1 MELSLLYIDGSD
13 YIRALKGGTIR
24 LENHRDEVDQ
34 LNVFPV
40 PDGDTGTNMFLTLQ
54 SAVKEGEKVEDK
66 PLGKVAKAVS
76 TGSLMGARGNSGV
89 ILSQIFRGLAI
100 HLDNK
105 ERINA
110 KDLALAFKS
119 GARTAYEAVMKP
131 VEGTI
136 LTVVRE
142 IGRGLEEESRQ
153 SDDIVKVL
161 LAGVRIGYGTL
172 EKTPLMLPV
181 LREAGVVDAGGQG
194 LLYFM
199 EGFIEALAYEND
211 ITLDAFRHGWQTVAG
226 EETAVKPLPALDFH
240 YCTEL
245 LLKGEGLDLE
255 QMRDIL
261 GNFGDS
267 LLVVGDEELLKVH
280 VHTNHPG
287 RVLESCLQFGSLR
300 DIKIDNMQ
308 EEVHQHDNDWL
319 MPAGVMG
326 AEQPPPD
333 QLGLVAVGSGAGV
346 IEILKSLGV
355 NQVVEG
361 GQTMNPSTKDLLK
374 ACQQVEAPAV
384 IILPNNSNVI
394 LAAQQAALL
403 EEEKEVVVVP
413 TRSIMQCITALIAFR
428 PDGPLADISQAMEAE
443 IERVGFAE
451 ITQAVRDSALNGLD
465 IKTGDIIGIIKDKV
479 EVKAESNQA
488 VAQAVLERMVNADS
502 ELITLFY
509 GADVEEAEAMELKD
523 LLQGVYTDCEIEVH
537 YGGQPH
543 YRYYIS
549 VE

>member
-1 MELSLLYIDGSD
+1 MSLLYIDGSD
-13 YIRALKGGTIR
+13 YIRALKGGTVR
-24 LENHRDEVDQ
+24 LENNRDEVDQ

-54 SAVKEGEKVEDK
+54 SAVREGEKNQDK

-89 ILSQIFRGLAI
+89 ILSQIFRGLAT
-100 HLDNK
+100 HLENK
-105 ERINA
+105 EKVNA

-119 GARTAYEAVMKP
+119 GSKTAYEAVMKP

-136 LTVVRE
+136 LTVIRE
-142 IGRGLEEESRQ
+142 IGRGLEEESKR

-161 LAGVRIGYGTL
+161 LTGIRSGYTTL

-181 LREAGVVDAGGQG
+181 LREAGVVDAGGRG

-199 EGFIEALAYEND
+199 EGFSEALAYEGD
-211 ITLDAFRHGWQTVAG
+211 ITPETFRLGW
-226 EETAVKPLPALDFH
+226 TAVDEEKQDLTPLPLLDFR

-245 LLKGEGLDLE
+245 LLKGNGLNLE
-255 QMRDIL
+255 QIRRNLDNL
-261 GNFGDS
+261 GDS
-267 LLVVGDEELLKVH
+267 LLVVGDEKLAKVH

-287 RVLESCLQFGSLR
+287 RVLESCLQLGSLS
-300 DIKIDNMQ
+300 DIKINNMQ
-308 EEVHQHDNDWL
+308 EEVHQHRNNW
-319 MPAGVMG
+319 
-326 AEQPPPD
+326 PD
-333 QLGLVAVGSGAGV
+333 PEHSSSRQVGLVAVGSGPGV
-346 IEILKSLGV
+346 IKILKGLGV
-355 NQVVEG
+355 DEVVEG
-361 GQTMNPSTKDLLK
+361 GQTMNPSTEDLLK
-374 ACQQVEAPAV
+374 ACGQIKAPAV

-403 EEEKEVVVVP
+403 AEEKQIEVVP
-413 TRSIMQCITALIAFR
+413 TRSVMQCITALIAFK
-428 PDGPLADISQAMEAE
+428 PDGQLADTARAMEAE
-443 IERVGFAE
+443 IKRVKSAE
-451 ITQAVRDSALNGLD
+451 ITQAIRDSALNGLD
-465 IKTGDIIGIIKDKV
+465 IKTGDIIGIINDRI
-479 EVKAESNQA
+479 EIKAEDNEKA
-488 VAQAVLERMVNADS
+488 VQAVLERMIDEDS

-509 GADVEEAEAMELKD
+509 GADIGEDEALQLKT
-523 LLQGVYTDCEIEVH
+523 LLEGIYVDCEIEMH

>member
-1 MELSLLYIDGSD
+1 LSLLFIDGSD
-13 YIRALKGGTIR
+13 FVRAIKGGTIK
-24 LENHRDEVDQ
+24 LESQRDKVDQ

-54 SAVKEGEKVEDK
+54 SAVREGEKVQDQS
-66 PLGKVAKAVS
+66 LGKVAKAVS
-76 TGSLMGARGNSGV
+76 VGSLMGARGNSGV

-100 HLDNK
+100 YLETK
-105 ERINA
+105 EKVNA
-110 KDLALAFKS
+110 RELAAAFTA

-136 LTVVRE
+136 LTIIRE
-142 IGRGLEEESRQ
+142 IARGCEEEARK
-153 SDDIVKVL
+153 SDDIVKVV
-161 LAGVRIGYGTL
+161 LAGIRTGFNTL

-199 EGFIEALAYEND
+199 EGFAEALAYDNELSLEWLRLGGKEAD
-211 ITLDAFRHGWQTVAG
+211 EVRPASEPVPQLSFR
-226 EETAVKPLPALDFH
+226 

-245 LLKGEGLDLE
+245 LLKGQRLDL
-255 QMRDIL
+255 QQIKDNLISL
-261 GNFGDS
+261 GDS
-267 LLVVGDEELLKVH
+267 LLVVGDEKLVKVH

-287 RVLESCLQFGSLR
+287 RVLEFCVQLGSLN
-300 DIKIDNMQ
+300 DIKINNMQ
-308 EEVHQHDNDWL
+308 EEVHQHRNNWPEQDDQAQPL
-319 MPAGVMG
+319 PASGPKV
-326 AEQPPPD
+326 
-333 QLGLVAVGSGAGV
+333 GLVAVGSGSGV

-361 GQTMNPSTKDLLK
+361 GQTMNPSTEELLK
-374 ACQQVEAPAV
+374 ACEEINAPAV

-394 LAAQQAALL
+394 LAAQQAASLA
-403 EEEKEVVVVP
+403 KEQVVKVVP
-413 TRSIMQCITALIAFR
+413 TRSVMQCISALIAFQ
-428 PDGPLADISQAMEAE
+428 PDGEIDEMVAAMEEE
-443 IERVGFAE
+443 IRRVKYAE
-451 ITQAVRDSALNGLD
+451 ITQAVRDSAVNGLN
-465 IKTGDIIGIIKDKV
+465 IKDGDVIGIIGDAI
-479 EVKAESNQA
+479 EVKAEDNQQA
-488 VAQAVLERMVNADS
+488 VARVLEQMVDEDS

-509 GADVEEAEAMELKD
+509 GADVTEEESHELMTA
-523 LLQGVYTDCEIEVH
+523 LQGIYADYEIQMH